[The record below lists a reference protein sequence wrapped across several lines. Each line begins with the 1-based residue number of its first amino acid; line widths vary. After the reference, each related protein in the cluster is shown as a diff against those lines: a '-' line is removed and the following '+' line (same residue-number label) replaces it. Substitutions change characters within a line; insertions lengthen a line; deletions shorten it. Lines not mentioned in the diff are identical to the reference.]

1 MSICKNCG
9 KEFEEKYSKWSD
21 GNFCCKQC
29 ARSYSSKE
37 KRQEINA
44 NVSKTLKEYFKTH
57 QHPHLGKPNPR
68 KGMITLVDWKCPYC
82 GKTIKIKS
90 ALAKK
95 RKFCSGTCRNI
106 HNNKLINGSR
116 SKAEDILY
124 QRLIEE
130 FPTLQI
136 IRNDRNTLNGLE
148 IDIFIPSLKIG
159 IEWNGIFHYKDVH
172 NNGKL
177 QIIQEKDNLKKQICL
192 EKGIELLV
200 IQDLTSN
207 KKFIFNEVE
216 KIISLIQTKIIGV

>member
-1 MSICKNCG
+1 MR
-9 KEFEEKYSKWSD
+9 WSA
-21 GNFCCKQC
+21 KPI
-29 ARSYSSKE
+29 
-37 KRQEINA
+37 RQ
-44 NVSKTLKEYFKTH
+44 VRLLY
-57 QHPHLGKPNPR
+57 
-68 KGMITLVDWKCPYC
+68 
-82 GKTIKIKS
+82 
-90 ALAKK
+90 
-95 RKFCSGTCRNI
+95 
-106 HNNKLINGSR
+106 GSC